1 MTVEL
6 QFNSVILQYDE
17 LQEQFPELLPM
28 VNSYLPQKKLS
39 RRKKRK
45 KKKTVASMID
55 EIIDNIN
62 RE

>member
-1 MTVEL
+1 MTIEL

-45 KKKTVASMID
+45 KKITVASMID